1 MIDSTMDPRLAAGV
15 ADTKDLAR
23 FKTEMDGLR
32 KNLSGAEPDK
42 LAKLKKACQNF
53 EAVFIG
59 KLWEQM
65 KQSVPKEGYLHSKQE
80 DSYMSMFN
88 RDFSEKMAQA
98 GGIGLADMIYAQLS
112 RKLKQASRETL
123 SGGVEINPVKD
134 EGIPLERG
142 AQPIA
147 LNRTRGMTLED
158 WGGNE
163 VADDSKGTAPM
174 EAAAAE
180 ESKNGASGVL
190 SDVEVKARL
199 EALTRKLEA
208 RRIRDGLAGA
218 TPGGRR
224 GGYAAEGAGDD
235 DGKVGRKLAEI
246 G

>member
-1 MIDSTMDPRLAAGV
+1 MIDATIDPRLAAST
-15 ADTKDLAR
+15 AETKDLAR
-23 FKTEMDGLR
+23 FKSEMDGLR
-32 KNLSGAEPDK
+32 KNLSGGDPDK

-59 KLWEQM
+59 KLWDQM
-65 KQSVPKEGYLHSKQE
+65 KQTVPKEGYLHSKQE

-88 RDFSEKMAQA
+88 REFSEKMAQA

-112 RKLKQASRETL
+112 QKLKQASRETL
-123 SGGVEINPVKD
+123 AGGVEINPVKE
-134 EGIPLERG
+134 EGIALKRG
-142 AQPIA
+142 TQPIP
-147 LNRTRGMTLED
+147 LDRSQGMTLED
-158 WGGNE
+158 WGGNS

-174 EAAAAE
+174 EAPAE
-180 ESKNGASGVL
+180 EGRKSGVPGVL

-199 EALTRKLEA
+199 ETLTRRLEA

-218 TPGGRR
+218 TPTGRH
-224 GGYAAEGAGDD
+224 GGYAAEGAGED